1 MKTLLQKSLQLIPK
15 EKRAKSPV
23 FLTYSLVNTVLDFI
37 SIVYLIPV
45 VFLLLDKEKINEIA
59 LRYLGQDL
67 TPNNILILLLSLIL
81 FYVIKNSIQSQIIK
95 RQSLFIYDISTKI
108 SEKLISDFLY
118 DSYRNYNSVNKNAF
132 FRDVFQLPVVF
143 SNNVLFSFYTLFS
156 ELVVLLFVL
165 CIGMYLNFV
174 ITLSALLFLIII
186 GFVLI
191 RIQKK
196 KVDELNSTISDLYQD
211 NVKNLFNIFYG
222 FIDIKATKT
231 EQNFNQKFEDSSQHY
246 NKQLASLTAFKQTN
260 ARYFEIIFVIG
271 LSFGILFL
279 LFKNDSFVDMLFL
292 SFFAGACIKIIPSFN
307 KILSAYLDIKANS
320 NVVDTLLNYK
330 EKKEK
335 HPIKYEFEH
344 SLSLTKV
351 SFNFNDK
358 TLLNQIDLQIN
369 KGDFIV
375 ISGSSGNGKTTMLQI
390 IAGLLNP
397 TEGQILLDGK
407 EVDTQENLF
416 DFIGYV
422 SQQPFLFQASILEN
436 ITMLKKKNVDFE
448 QLNTILK
455 HLDLSDWI
463 DSLPDG
469 IHTPLL
475 LESKKLS
482 GGQKQ
487 RIVLARALYA
497 QPKILLLDEATNQ
510 LNKELENAI
519 LQYLKQLTN
528 DKSMTII
535 AVSHDYL
542 IQKFSNKQFHLKN
555 GNLIPHE

>member
-1 MKTLLQKSLQLIPK
+1 MKTLLQKSFQLIPK
-15 EKRAKSPV
+15 EKKAKFSV
-23 FLTYSLVNTVLDFI
+23 FLTYSLVNTLLDFI

-45 VFLLLDKEKINEIA
+45 VFLLLDKEKLNTVS
-59 LRYLGQDL
+59 LKYFHRDL
-67 TPNNILILLLSLIL
+67 NSEYIVILLFSLVL
-81 FYVIKNSIQSQIIK
+81 FYGLKNYIQSKIIQK
-95 RQSLFIYDISTKI
+95 QSRFIYDISTKI
-108 SEKLISDFLY
+108 SEKLISNFLY
-118 DSYRNYNSVNKNAF
+118 DSYQNFNHVNKNAF

-143 SNNVLFSFYTLFS
+143 SNNILFSFYTLFS
-156 ELVVLLFVL
+156 ELLVVLFIVG
-165 CIGMYLNFV
+165 IGLYLNFT
-174 ITLSALLFLIII
+174 ITLSALLFLLLI
-186 GFVLI
+186 GFILI

-196 KVDELNSTISDLYQD
+196 KVDELNATISNVYQE
-211 NVKNLFNIFYG
+211 NVKNLLNIFYG
-222 FIDIKATKT
+222 YIDIKATKT
-231 EQNFNQKFEDSSQHY
+231 EQNFNQKFEESGQYY
-246 NKQLASLTAFKQTN
+246 NQQLASLTAFKQTN
-260 ARYFEIIFVIG
+260 ARYFEIIFVTG

-279 LFKNDSFVDMLFL
+279 LFKNNSFVDLLFL
-292 SFFAGACIKIIPSFN
+292 SFFTGACIKIIPSFN

-320 NVVDTLLNYK
+320 NVVDTLLNYQ

-335 HPIKYEFEH
+335 HIIKYEFEH
-344 SLSLTKV
+344 SLSLTKI

-358 TLLNQIDLQIN
+358 TLLNHIDLQIN

-375 ISGSSGNGKTTMLQI
+375 ISGSSGNGKTTLLQI

-407 EVDTQENLF
+407 EVDTRENLF

-422 SQQPFLFQASILEN
+422 SQQPFLFQASILQN
-436 ITMLKKKNVDFE
+436 ITMLEKKNIDFE

-463 DSLPDG
+463 DNLPDG

-487 RIVLARALYA
+487 RIALARALYA

-510 LNKELENAI
+510 LNKELETAI

-535 AVSHDYL
+535 AVSHDDL

>member
-15 EKRAKSPV
+15 EKKAKFPL
-23 FLTYSLVNTVLDFI
+23 FLTYSLVNTLLDFI

-45 VFLLLDKEKINEIA
+45 VFLLLDKEKLNA
-59 LRYLGQDL
+59 VSLHYFHQDL
-67 TPNNILILLLSLIL
+67 NSEYIVILLFSLVL
-81 FYVIKNSIQSQIIK
+81 FYAIKNYIQSKIIQK
-95 RQSLFIYDISTKI
+95 QSRFIYDISTKI

-118 DSYRNYNSVNKNAF
+118 ESYRNYNSVNKNAF

-143 SNNVLFSFYTLFS
+143 SNNVLFSFYILFS
-156 ELVVLLFVL
+156 ELLIVLFI
-165 CIGMYLNFV
+165 IGIGLYLNFA
-174 ITLSALLFLIII
+174 ITLSALIFLVII
-186 GFVLI
+186 GFILI
-191 RIQKK
+191 KIQKK
-196 KVDELNSTISDLYQD
+196 KVDELNTTISKLYEE
-211 NVKNLFNIFYG
+211 NVKNLLNIFYG
-222 FIDIKATKT
+222 YIDIKATKT

-246 NKQLASLTAFKQTN
+246 NKQLASLTSFKQTN

-279 LFKNDSFVDMLFL
+279 LFKNDSIVDLLFL

-320 NVVDTLLNYK
+320 NVLDTLLNYK
-330 EKKEK
+330 EEKEK
-335 HPIKYEFEH
+335 HQIKYEFEH

-351 SFNFNDK
+351 AFNFNDK
-358 TLLNQIDLQIN
+358 TLLNHIDLQIN

-375 ISGSSGNGKTTMLQI
+375 ISGSSGNGKTTLLQI
-390 IAGLLNP
+390 IAGLLSP
-397 TEGQILLDGK
+397 AQGQLTLDGK
-407 EVDTQENLF
+407 EVDSKENLF

-436 ITMLKKKNVDFE
+436 ITMLRKKNIDFE

-455 HLDLSDWI
+455 SLDLSDWI

-469 IHTPLL
+469 IHTPML

-487 RIVLARALYA
+487 RIALARALYA

-510 LNKELENAI
+510 LNKELESSI
-519 LQYLKQLTN
+519 LHYLKQLTS
-528 DKSMTII
+528 DKIMTII
-535 AVSHDYL
+535 AVSHDNL
-542 IQKFSNKQFHLKN
+542 IKEFCNKQFLLKN
-555 GNLIPHE
+555 GNLIQHE